1 MNPIGLRQ
9 RPSLLG
15 RSLLGRIILASAALW
30 LTACPSLGT
39 REQPPTL
46 DRAETLAQRGEHA
59 AAARVFEGLARGVS
73 GDDSTRFLLR
83 AVNEWLAANQPAD
96 ASRAYDSIGATS
108 NTSLRAQYAL
118 LAVALRLARG
128 DAPGA
133 WGLMTSL
140 AVPTGSP
147 ETSQYWALK
156 QRAALAVGRANDA
169 ILAQPSLES
178 ALPSDSDRESSRRAL
193 LRALQLAPDRGIR
206 LEPQTA
212 GRDANLRG
220 WLELALIAYQAQR
233 GARVGP
239 ALASWRMRFPQ
250 HVALNLATQDA
261 ITPPVAAPAP
271 PVAAGAHVAVLLP
284 LSGRAAAQA
293 AQVRDGLL
301 ASWFT
306 SPAGTVP
313 PLRFYDTAQL
323 PVGEAL
329 QLANDSGADQIIGP
343 LLREEVQAAADYSGA
358 RPPLLALNFL
368 AADRQPPESF
378 IQFAL
383 SPEDEARS
391 VARRALADGRRR
403 AIALVPSSDWG
414 QRVLAAF
421 AEELNSGGGTVLAS
435 GSYSVSDADH
445 SAEISNLLRIN
456 DSKAR
461 ARRVEAI
468 IGGSVNAQPRRRGDI
483 DFIFVPSN
491 ASQARQLRPQLRF
504 FYAGDIPAYATSDA
518 YDGAGAINQ
527 DADGLMFPDMPWV
540 LTASPAVSRAK
551 AALRSAYGDTG
562 APRGKLFAFGHD
574 AWTLAV
580 GLRATGGG
588 SLTPVAGL
596 TGSLSLDANR
606 RVRRELEWAQ
616 IRGAGIRLLG
626 GGAAD
631 AGNGGR

>member
-1 MNPIGLRQ
+1 MSPTGLRQ

-15 RSLLGRIILASAALW
+15 RTLLSRIILASAALW

-46 DRAETLAQRGEHA
+46 ERAETLAQRGEHA
-59 AAARVFEGLARGVS
+59 AAARVFEGLARDS
-73 GDDSTRFLLR
+73 NGDDSTRFLLR

-96 ASRAYDSIGATS
+96 ASRAYDSVGATS
-108 NTSLRAQYAL
+108 NSGLRAQYAM

-147 ETSQYWALK
+147 ENGQYWALK

-178 ALPSDSDRESSRRAL
+178 ALPSDSERESSRRAL
-193 LRALQLAPDRGIR
+193 LRALQLAPDRGIK

-220 WLELALIAYQAQR
+220 WLELGLIAYQAQR

-239 ALASWRMRFPQ
+239 ALVSWRTRFPQ
-250 HVALNLATQDA
+250 HVAQNLATQDA
-261 ITPPVAAPAP
+261 IMPPVAALAP

-293 AQVRDGLL
+293 AQIRDGLL
-301 ASWFT
+301 ASWFA
-306 SPAGTVP
+306 SPTGTVP

-323 PVGEAL
+323 PVAEAL
-329 QLANDSGADQIIGP
+329 RLANDSGADQIIGP

-368 AADRQPPESF
+368 AVDRPPPETLV
-378 IQFAL
+378 QFAL

-403 AIALVPSSDWG
+403 AIALVPASDWG

-421 AEELNSGGGTVLAS
+421 TEELNSGGGTVLAS
-435 GSYSVSDADH
+435 GSYAVSDADH
-445 SAEISNLLRIN
+445 SAEISDLLRIN

-461 ARRVEAI
+461 ARRVEAL

-504 FYAGDIPAYATSDA
+504 FYAGDIPTYATSDA

-540 LTASPAVSRAK
+540 LTASAAVTRAK

-562 APRGKLFAFGHD
+562 APRGKLFAFGYD
-574 AWTLAV
+574 AWTIAV
-580 GLRATGGG
+580 GLRAAGGT

-596 TGSLSLDANR
+596 TGNLSLDANR

-626 GGAAD
+626 SGAAD
-631 AGNGGR
+631 AGSGGR

>member
-1 MNPIGLRQ
+1 M
-9 RPSLLG
+9 
-15 RSLLGRIILASAALW
+15 ILASAALW

-39 REQPPTL
+39 RDLPPTL
-46 DRAETLAQRGEHA
+46 DRAEALAQRGEHA
-59 AAARVFEGLARGVS
+59 AAARAFEGLARDSS

-83 AVNEWLAANQPAD
+83 AVNEWLAANQPSD
-96 ASRAYDSIGATS
+96 ASRAYDSIGATG
-108 NTSLRAQYAL
+108 NPSLRAQYSL
-118 LAVALRLARG
+118 LAVSLRLARG

-133 WGLMTSL
+133 WSALSSI
-140 AVPTGSP
+140 APPAGSP
-147 ETSQYWALK
+147 ENRQYWTLK
-156 QRAALAVGRANDA
+156 QRVALALGRANDA
-169 ILAQPSLES
+169 ILAQPGLEA
-178 ALPSDSDRESSRRAL
+178 ALASDSERESSRRAL
-193 LRALQLAPDRGIR
+193 LRELQQAPDRGVK

-220 WLELALIAYQAQR
+220 WLELGLIAYQAQR
-233 GARVGP
+233 GARVAP
-239 ALASWRMRFPQ
+239 ALVSWRTRFPQ
-250 HVALNLATQDA
+250 HVAQSLANQDA
-261 ITPPVAAPAP
+261 IMPPVAALAP

-301 ASWFT
+301 ASWFL
-306 SPAGTVP
+306 SPAGSVP
-313 PLRFYDTAQL
+313 PLRFYDTGQL
-323 PVGEAL
+323 PVADAL
-329 QLANDSGADQIIGP
+329 RLASESGADQIIGP
-343 LLREEVQAAADYSGA
+343 LLREEVQAAADYGGA

-368 AADRQPPESF
+368 GADRAPPDGF
-378 IQFAL
+378 VQYAL

-391 VARRALADGRRR
+391 VARRALADGRGR

-414 QRVLAAF
+414 ERVLAAF
-421 AEELNSGGGTVLAS
+421 TEELNAGGGTVLAS
-435 GSYSVSDADH
+435 ASYATGSADH
-445 SAEISNLLRIN
+445 SAAISSLLRIN

-461 ARRVEAI
+461 ARRIEAI

-504 FYAGDIPAYATSDA
+504 FYAGDIPSYATSDA

-540 LTASPAVSRAK
+540 LTASPAVTRAR

-574 AWTLAV
+574 AWTLAA

-588 SLTPVAGL
+588 SLAPVAGL
-596 TGSLSLDANR
+596 TGGLSLDASR

-626 GGAAD
+626 GGAPD

>member
-1 MNPIGLRQ
+1 M
-9 RPSLLG
+9 
-15 RSLLGRIILASAALW
+15 ILASAALW

-39 REQPPTL
+39 RDLPPTL
-46 DRAETLAQRGEHA
+46 DRAEALAQRGEHA
-59 AAARVFEGLARGVS
+59 AAARAFEGLARDSG

-83 AVNEWLAANQPAD
+83 AVNEWLAANQPAE
-96 ASRAYDSIGATS
+96 ASRAYDSIGATG
-108 NTSLRAQYAL
+108 NPSLRAQYGL
-118 LAVALRLARG
+118 LAVSLRLARG

-133 WGLMTSL
+133 WSALSSI
-140 AVPTGSP
+140 APPAGSP
-147 ETSQYWALK
+147 ENRQYWTLK
-156 QRAALAVGRANDA
+156 QRVALALGRANDA
-169 ILAQPSLES
+169 ILAQPNLE
-178 ALPSDSDRESSRRAL
+178 ATLASDGERESSRRGL
-193 LRALQLAPDRGIR
+193 LRDLQQAPDRGVK

-220 WLELALIAYQAQR
+220 WLELGLIAYQAQR
-233 GARVGP
+233 GARVAP
-239 ALASWRMRFPQ
+239 ALASWRTRFPQ
-250 HVALNLATQDA
+250 HVAQSLASQDA
-261 ITPPVAAPAP
+261 LMPPVAALAP

-284 LSGRAAAQA
+284 LSGRAASQA
-293 AQVRDGLL
+293 AQIRDGLL
-301 ASWFT
+301 ASWFL
-306 SPAGTVP
+306 SPAGSVP
-313 PLRFYDTAQL
+313 PLRFYDTGQL
-323 PVGEAL
+323 PVADAL
-329 QLANDSGADQIIGP
+329 RLASESGADQIIGP
-343 LLREEVQAAADYSGA
+343 LLREEVQAAADYGGA

-368 AADRQPPESF
+368 GADRAPPDGF
-378 IQFAL
+378 VQYAL

-421 AEELNSGGGTVLAS
+421 TEELNAGGGTVLAS
-435 GSYSVSDADH
+435 DSYAAGGTDH
-445 SAEISNLLRIN
+445 SAAISSLLRIN
-456 DSKAR
+456 DSRAR
-461 ARRVEAI
+461 ARRIEAI
-468 IGGSVNAQPRRRGDI
+468 IGGSVNVQPRRRGDI
-483 DFIFVPSN
+483 DFIFVPST

-504 FYAGDIPAYATSDA
+504 FYAGDIPSYATSDA

-540 LTASPAVSRAK
+540 LTASPAVTRAR

-588 SLTPVAGL
+588 SLAPVAGL
-596 TGSLSLDANR
+596 TGNLSLDANR

-626 GGAAD
+626 GGAPD

>member
-1 MNPIGLRQ
+1 MRQ
-9 RPSLLG
+9 RP
-15 RSLLGRIILASAALW
+15 SLLGRIILASAALW

-39 REQPPTL
+39 RDQPPTL
-46 DRAETLAQRGEHA
+46 DRAEALAQRGEHA
-59 AAARVFEGLARGVS
+59 AAARVFEAMARDNS

-83 AVNEWLAANQPAD
+83 AVSEWLAANQPAD

-108 NTSLRAQYAL
+108 NPSLRAQYSL
-118 LAVALRLARG
+118 LAVSLRLARG

-133 WGLMTSL
+133 WSL
-140 AVPTGSP
+140 LSSIAPPAGSP
-147 ETSQYWALK
+147 EGGLYWALK
-156 QRAALAVGRANDA
+156 QRVALAAGRANEA
-169 ILAQPSLES
+169 ILAQPGLES
-178 ALPSDSDRESSRRAL
+178 TLSNDSERESSRRAL
-193 LRALQLAPDRGIR
+193 LRALQLAPDRGVK

-220 WLELALIAYQAQR
+220 WLELGLIAYQAQR

-239 ALASWRMRFPQ
+239 ALVSWRTRFPQ
-250 HVALNLATQDA
+250 HVAQNFASQDA
-261 ITPPVAAPAP
+261 ILPPVAALAP

-293 AQVRDGLL
+293 GQIRDGLL
-301 ASWFT
+301 ASWFA

-323 PVGEAL
+323 PVADAL
-329 QLANDSGADQIIGP
+329 RLANESGADQIIGP
-343 LLREEVQAAADYSGA
+343 LLREEVQAAADFNGA
-358 RPPLLALNFL
+358 RAPLLALNFL
-368 AADRQPPESF
+368 APDHEPPEAF
-378 IQFAL
+378 VQYAL

-391 VARRALADGRRR
+391 VARRALADGHRR
-403 AIALVPSSDWG
+403 AIALVPASDWG

-421 AEELNSGGGTVLAS
+421 SEELNSAGGTVLAS
-435 GSYSVSDADH
+435 GSYAVSDADH
-445 SAEISNLLRIN
+445 SAEISSLLRIN

-461 ARRVEAI
+461 ARRIEAI
-468 IGGSVNAQPRRRGDI
+468 IGGSVNSQPRRRGDI
-483 DFIFVPSN
+483 DCIFVPSN

-504 FYAGDIPAYATSDA
+504 FYAGDIPTYATSDA
-518 YDGAGAINQ
+518 YDGAGVINQ

-540 LTASPAVSRAK
+540 LTASTAVTRAR

-580 GLRATGGG
+580 ALRATGGG
-588 SLTPVAGL
+588 SLAPVAGL
-596 TGSLSLDANR
+596 TGNLSLDANR

-616 IRGAGIRLLG
+616 ISGAGIRLLG
-626 GGAAD
+626 DGAAD
-631 AGNGGR
+631 AGSGGR

>member
-1 MNPIGLRQ
+1 M
-9 RPSLLG
+9 
-15 RSLLGRIILASAALW
+15 ILASAALW

-39 REQPPTL
+39 RDLPPTL
-46 DRAETLAQRGEHA
+46 DRAEALAQRGEHA
-59 AAARVFEGLARGVS
+59 AAARAFEGLARDSG

-108 NTSLRAQYAL
+108 NPSLRAQYGL
-118 LAVALRLARG
+118 LAVSLRLARG

-147 ETSQYWALK
+147 ENGQYWALK

-178 ALPSDSDRESSRRAL
+178 ALPSDSERESSRRAL
-193 LRALQLAPDRGIR
+193 LRGLQLAPERGIK

-220 WLELALIAYQAQR
+220 WLELGLIAYQAQR

-239 ALASWRMRFPQ
+239 ALVSWRMRFPQ
-250 HVALNLATQDA
+250 HVAQNLASQDT
-261 ITPPVAAPAP
+261 IVPPVAALAP

-284 LSGRAAAQA
+284 LTGRAAAQA
-293 AQVRDGLL
+293 AQIRDGLL
-301 ASWFT
+301 ASWFG

-323 PVGEAL
+323 PVAEAL
-329 QLANDSGADQIIGP
+329 RLANDSGADQIIGP

-368 AADRQPPESF
+368 AADRQPPETF
-378 IQFAL
+378 VQFAL

-421 AEELNSGGGTVLAS
+421 TEELNSGGGTVLAS
-435 GSYSVSDADH
+435 GSYAVSDADH
-445 SAEISNLLRIN
+445 SAEISILLRIN

-504 FYAGDIPAYATSDA
+504 FYAGDIPTYATSDA

-540 LTASPAVSRAK
+540 LSASPAVTRAK
-551 AALRSAYGDTG
+551 AALRAAYGDTG

-580 GLRATGGG
+580 GLRATGGS

-596 TGSLSLDANR
+596 TGNLSIDANR

-626 GGAAD
+626 DGAAD

>member
-1 MNPIGLRQ
+1 M
-9 RPSLLG
+9 
-15 RSLLGRIILASAALW
+15 ILASTALW
-30 LTACPSLGT
+30 LTACPSLGP
-39 REQPPTL
+39 RADLPPTL
-46 DRAETLAQRGEHA
+46 ERAETLVQRGEHA
-59 AAARVFEGLARGVS
+59 AAARVFEGLARDNS
-73 GDDSTRFLLR
+73 GDESTRFLLR
-83 AVNEWLAANQPAD
+83 AVSEWLAANQPVD

-108 NTSLRAQYAL
+108 NPGLRAQYAL

-133 WGLMTSL
+133 WGLL
-140 AVPTGSP
+140 ASIAAPAGSA
-147 ETSQYWALK
+147 QGGLYWSLK
-156 QRAALAVGRANDA
+156 QRVSLAAGRANDA
-169 ILAQPSLES
+169 ILAQPGLES
-178 ALPSDSDRESSRRAL
+178 TLPNDSERESSRRAL
-193 LRALQLAPDRGIR
+193 LRALQMAPDRGVK

-220 WLELALIAYQAQR
+220 WLELGLIAYQAQR

-250 HVALNLATQDA
+250 HVAQTLASQDE
-261 ITPPVAAPAP
+261 IMPPVAALAP
-271 PVAAGAHVAVLLP
+271 PVTAGAHVAVLLP

-293 AQVRDGLL
+293 AQIRDGLL
-301 ASWFT
+301 ASWFA
-306 SPAGTVP
+306 SPAGSVP

-323 PVGEAL
+323 PVAAAL
-329 QLANDSGADQIIGP
+329 RLANDSGADQVIGP

-368 AADRQPPESF
+368 AADRQPPEAF
-378 IQFAL
+378 VQFAL

-391 VARRALADGRRR
+391 VARRALADGQRR

-421 AEELNSGGGTVLAS
+421 TEELNSGGGTVLAS
-435 GSYSVSDADH
+435 GSYAISDADH
-445 SAEISNLLRIN
+445 SAEISDLLRIN

-461 ARRVEAI
+461 ARRIEAI

-491 ASQARQLRPQLRF
+491 PSQARQLRPQLRF
-504 FYAGDIPAYATSDA
+504 FYAGDIPTYATSDA

-540 LTASPAVSRAK
+540 LTANTAVTRAR
-551 AALRSAYGDTG
+551 AALRSAYGDNG

-574 AWTLAV
+574 AWSLAV
-580 GLRATGGG
+580 GLRAAGGS

-596 TGSLSLDANR
+596 TGKLSLDANR

-616 IRGAGIRLLG
+616 IRGAGIRLLDS
-626 GGAAD
+626 GAPET
-631 AGNGGR
+631 GGR

>member
-1 MNPIGLRQ
+1 MSPTGLRQ

-15 RSLLGRIILASAALW
+15 RTLLSRIILASAALW

-46 DRAETLAQRGEHA
+46 ERAETLAQRGEHA
-59 AAARVFEGLARGVS
+59 AAARVFEGLARGS
-73 GDDSTRFLLR
+73 NGDDSTRFLLR

-96 ASRAYDSIGATS
+96 ASRAYDSVGATS
-108 NTSLRAQYAL
+108 NPGLRAQYAM

-147 ETSQYWALK
+147 EDSQYWALK

-178 ALPSDSDRESSRRAL
+178 ALLSDNERESSRRAL
-193 LRALQLAPDRGIR
+193 LRALQLAPDRGIK

-220 WLELALIAYQAQR
+220 WLELGLIAYQAQR

-239 ALASWRMRFPQ
+239 ALVSWRTRFPQ
-250 HVALNLATQDA
+250 HVAQNLANQDA
-261 ITPPVAAPAP
+261 IMPPVAALAP

-293 AQVRDGLL
+293 AQIRDGLL
-301 ASWFT
+301 ASWFA
-306 SPAGTVP
+306 SPTGTVP

-323 PVGEAL
+323 PVAEAL
-329 QLANDSGADQIIGP
+329 RLANDSGADQIIGP

-368 AADRQPPESF
+368 AVDRPPPETLV
-378 IQFAL
+378 QFAL

-403 AIALVPSSDWG
+403 AIALVPASDWG

-421 AEELNSGGGTVLAS
+421 TEELNSGGGTVLAS
-435 GSYSVSDADH
+435 GSYAVSDADH
-445 SAEISNLLRIN
+445 SAEISDLLRIN

-461 ARRVEAI
+461 ARRVEAL

-504 FYAGDIPAYATSDA
+504 FYAGDIPTYATSDA

-540 LTASPAVSRAK
+540 LTASAAVTRAK

-562 APRGKLFAFGHD
+562 APRGKLFAFGYD
-574 AWTLAV
+574 AWTIAV
-580 GLRATGGG
+580 GLRAAGGS

-596 TGSLSLDANR
+596 TGNLSLDANR

-626 GGAAD
+626 SGAAD
-631 AGNGGR
+631 AGSGGR